1 MWCRFYLPSCLLH
14 KFSCLPRI
22 AMSICLGIHC
32 FSFVC
37 FFSSFSFWVTGF
49 CLRSQC
55 KWLLWGNPPYSSCA
69 WDKQHTF
76 EQLCCIHTSFYY
88 NSSLYFCCFSQC
100 ANLHLASVTGPV
112 ILENLCRFF
121 KGDWHWRL
129 FWGESVH
136 FQKVWVCAVD
146 VVINNAILLVRD
158 RVALWALKCLPLS
171 RCLVFSLNPQNL
183 PVILHLPCFFPSIYG
198 APDSVC
204 QIRIDSLISF

>member
-1 MWCRFYLPSCLLH
+1 
-14 KFSCLPRI
+14 
-22 AMSICLGIHC
+22 MSICLGIHC

-37 FFSSFSFWVTGF
+37 FFSSFFSFRVTGF

-129 FWGESVH
+129 FWGESGSLWEGIKIV
-136 FQKVWVCAVD
+136 FCFCIDSCTWAECACCVLEY
-146 VVINNAILLVRD
+146 ITKLS
-158 RVALWALKCLPLS
+158 CLPS
-171 RCLVFSLNPQNL
+171 ENLVLFIAKASFC
-183 PVILHLPCFFPSIYG
+183 PVSEIKIRLHDIYG
-198 APDSVC
+198 CEAPLLLQLQGC
-204 QIRIDSLISF
+204 QMITLPLQFVS